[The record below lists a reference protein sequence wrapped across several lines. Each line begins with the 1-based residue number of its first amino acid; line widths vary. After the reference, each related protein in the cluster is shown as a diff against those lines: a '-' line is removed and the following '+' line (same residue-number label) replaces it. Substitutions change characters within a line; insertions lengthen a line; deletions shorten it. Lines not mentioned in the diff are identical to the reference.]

1 MDRDPKNFQKGPVDP
16 TRTRKMDPDPK
27 NGPGLEKIDR
37 VPKIFTLKV
46 SGVSGIHGC
55 RVHFFWSRSIFSDPG
70 PFFGSRT
77 IFSGPDRV
85 DGSYLEFFRTRF
97 FYISK
102 NYVIKDLDPSAPT
115 CPAFGLVCGLKIALS
130 RIWTPPPL
138 PAPLLDLWL
147 FFSKKTVIF

>member
-55 RVHFFWSRSIFSDPG
+55 RAIFSGPDPFFRIRVRFSGPG
-70 PFFGSRT
+70 PFFGSGS
-77 IFSGPDRV
+77 IFSGPGRV
-85 DGSYLEFFRTRF
+85 HWSF
-97 FYISK
+97 
-102 NYVIKDLDPSAPT
+102 
-115 CPAFGLVCGLKIALS
+115 LKIC
-130 RIWTPPPL
+130 RIPDHFFGSGSGPRV
-138 PAPLLDLWL
+138 L
-147 FFSKKTVIF
+147 FRIFSDPVFLHF